1 MSSGR
6 LVRSNKPPP
15 TLGSQV
21 AKMKVLLPLFQGLE
35 IKPNMRQ
42 LVLSRAVL
50 EAYKHGD
57 TVRVPRGTIIRE
69 VSETQL
75 KEECTVYSEAGV
87 DDHERVQR

>member
-69 VSETQL
+69 VSEAQL

-87 DDHERVQR
+87 DDHEKV